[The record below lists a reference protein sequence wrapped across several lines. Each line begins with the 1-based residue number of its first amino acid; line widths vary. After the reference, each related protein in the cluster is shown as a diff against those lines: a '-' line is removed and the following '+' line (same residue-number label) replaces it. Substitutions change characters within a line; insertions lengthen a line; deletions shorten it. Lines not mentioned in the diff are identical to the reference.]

1 MIQKLNK
8 TDNIN
13 LSNLFV
19 FGDQVCFPKTKEK
32 GFLSA
37 KYCPN
42 LWALGANSTNN
53 NKLSTQIVN
62 NIITCANV
70 YNLSQKSTINSDSEN
85 NIYLKAYFELSSYL
99 RYLFIYYNSFIS
111 DEELKEVSA
120 KLPLILYIKSSI
132 DAGEQVNIITYN
144 YDIWLERLL
153 QLNDLDFSING
164 FETSKKLIDIYKP
177 HGSISFSFKTKVND
191 SAPYKIKIATD
202 DIAQETKDFD
212 VVYNFEN
219 DYPIV
224 NSLIP
229 PSGDSNRFPY
239 GWIGKIRENLSS
251 CIKASK
257 SGDELIIIGISY
269 WHVDRNE
276 IDDILINI
284 NPNID
289 LKYVNP
295 YPPADFNAVL
305 SSLFKNYIHYK
316 SGDFII

>member
-32 GFLSA
+32 DFFQQSIVLIYGLLVQIQLIIS
-37 KYCPN
+37 
-42 LWALGANSTNN
+42 
-53 NKLSTQIVN
+53 KLSTQIVN

-177 HGSISFSFKTKVND
+177 HGSISFPLKQKLMILRH
-191 SAPYKIKIATD
+191 IK
-202 DIAQETKDFD
+202 
-212 VVYNFEN
+212 
-219 DYPIV
+219 
-224 NSLIP
+224 L
-229 PSGDSNRFPY
+229 R
-239 GWIGKIRENLSS
+239 
-251 CIKASK
+251 
-257 SGDELIIIGISY
+257 
-269 WHVDRNE
+269 
-276 IDDILINI
+276 
-284 NPNID
+284 
-289 LKYVNP
+289 
-295 YPPADFNAVL
+295 
-305 SSLFKNYIHYK
+305 
-316 SGDFII
+316 